1 MRGDLRSGWTYNA
14 LGRVIAVAAGAPGH
28 LVPITGNGP
37 YSPNGNLLSFC
48 YWQTSASCIA
58 TNYTY
63 DGFDR
68 QVVTTYPDGT
78 SETAAYTVNGQG
90 DYFRN
95 RAGQTITRSFDALGR
110 VTQKNGDPS
119 VSYAYDIMDRR
130 TSAAI
135 ANNGG
140 TWTYGYDSAGRMTS
154 ATQPNVGQVFYQYST
169 SGAVTALSVV
179 PASGAAPASLTY
191 GNDGLDR
198 PFQVALSAPRQATV
212 WSDQYDALDR
222 VRIRQFNESAGGTAI
237 ASSWD
242 YGSGDDLNAIQH
254 NYGGIPTA
262 YAYGYDTSHRVSSFS
277 VTRQSV
283 DVTPRPSA
291 GSSCGSTYN
300 ALNQMQ
306 QIPCTNATP
315 SYDRNGNLLS
325 DGVRTF
331 TYDNEGDGRILTARN
346 GSTTA
351 SYGYDPDGN
360 RISKT
365 VNGTTTTY
373 AVDQSGREIAEL
385 VGGTIQHLYAYS
397 ASDTAP
403 VAVIDASG
411 NPVFNHTDRLGSV
424 IATSS
429 GGATMGTFGYTPYG
443 APTQTI
449 SGTSFGYAGYRYDPE
464 TALYHTATRSYD
476 PNLGRF
482 LQTDP
487 ISYAGGRN
495 TYAYTAGNPINA
507 TDPEG
512 TVENIEV
519 RAPNRET
526 GLSLIYPG
534 LQSAGVGR
542 ALRDGGETDIVVRG
556 HKPKPAPTPEP
567 LEDIPQAPAPDPQP
581 MPTPMPAPEPVP
593 VPGDTENIE
602 VRAPRLTPKP
612 YVQQV
617 GNRSN
622 PPPPM
627 PEAQGILIQLFRN
640 PDLTVATLLT
650 INTVN

>member
-1 MRGDLRSGWTYNA
+1 M
-14 LGRVIAVAAGAPGH
+14 
-28 LVPITGNGP
+28 
-37 YSPNGNLLSFC
+37 
-48 YWQTSASCIA
+48 
-58 TNYTY
+58 
-63 DGFDR
+63 
-68 QVVTTYPDGT
+68 
-78 SETAAYTVNGQG
+78 
-90 DYFRN
+90 
-95 RAGQTITRSFDALGR
+95 
-110 VTQKNGDPS
+110 
-119 VSYAYDIMDRR
+119 
-130 TSAAI
+130 
-135 ANNGG
+135 
-140 TWTYGYDSAGRMTS
+140 
-154 ATQPNVGQVFYQYST
+154 
-169 SGAVTALSVV
+169 
-179 PASGAAPASLTY
+179 
-191 GNDGLDR
+191 
-198 PFQVALSAPRQATV
+198 ALSAPRQATL

-331 TYDNEGDGRILTARN
+331 TYDNEGDGRILTASN
-346 GSTTA
+346 GSTSA

-507 TDPEG
+507 TDPGG

-534 LQSAGVGR
+534 LQSAGLGR

-556 HKPKPAPTPEP
+556 HKPKPAPTPAP
-567 LEDIPQAPAPDPQP
+567 LEDIPQAPAPAPQP
-581 MPTPMPAPEPVP
+581 MPAPIPAPEPVP
-593 VPGDTENIE
+593 TL
-602 VRAPRLTPKP
+602 APEPAPVAQPSPPTPQP

-617 GNRSN
+617 GLPIGGLARLLGGAVAGAEAVGKLMKSEGRTGAAGKSSAPLKNAPYQRTRNSSGEINGTPYTGHAFDQMQNRGI
-622 PPPPM
+622 PPS
-627 PEAQGILIQLFRN
+627 AVQNTIDNGIPFQAGPNAKGFYDPTNNLRVILGGNGQVV
-640 PDLTVATLLT
+640 TVIPGAP
-650 INTVN
+650 